1 MPGLE
6 HGSHRP
12 LPNFSGVP
20 LRCTHDLELQCFGIS
35 GIPGAIQRPVIP
47 VHVGP
52 TVLIALVGGLLSP
65 SPDLPHCE
73 IRVAPAVAAGSLDDR
88 VGLGFMNWQYTTSR
102 AGGRLAIAPVGHPGV
117 VALFDSEGEHRES
130 IERPGEGPGEF
141 LSVRGLDQVD
151 DRLYI
156 AHSRG
161 VLILDEVGAVVDEIR
176 TDVVPTGIAVS
187 RDGSFLVS
195 TSAEPAFREFDG
207 GLEAGPRFGTHPDG
221 HSAPLTLVTPAR
233 GGGWW
238 TAARNR
244 YALTLYRDGENVRT
258 VTPGEDGFSTW
269 TRQPPGAP
277 FQAPPEP
284 ALAGIQ
290 EDDDGHLWVALTV
303 PAESWEPRA
312 EIPEIG
318 DLGALGDQV
327 HSRIDLLDAETGARL
342 ATLRL
347 DHSVGG
353 FIGPGLLVSREVT
366 EMGIVRIQAWSVS
379 LYGC

>member
-1 MPGLE
+1 MG
-6 HGSHRP
+6 G
-12 LPNFSGVP
+12 
-20 LRCTHDLELQCFGIS
+20 ELFARSTI
-35 GIPGAIQRPVIP
+35 
-47 VHVGP
+47 
-52 TVLIALVGGLLSP
+52 LFALVGGLLSP
-65 SPDLPHCE
+65 NPDRPYCE
-73 IRVAPAVAAGSLDDR
+73 IRVEPGAVAGSLDDR
-88 VGLGFMNWQYTTSR
+88 VGLGFMDWQYTSSR
-102 AGGRLAIAPVGHPGV
+102 AGSGLAIAPVSHPGV
-117 VALFDSEGEHRES
+117 VALFDSEGVHRES
-130 IERPGEGPGEF
+130 IERSGEGPGEF
-141 LSVRGLDQVD
+141 LTVRGLDRVG

-161 VLILDEVGAVVDEIR
+161 VLIIGEDGTMADEVR
-176 TDVVPTGIAVS
+176 TDFVPAGIAVS
-187 RDGSFLVS
+187 RDGSILL
-195 TSAEPAFREFDG
+195 SASGEPAFREFDG
-207 GLEAGPRFGTHPDG
+207 GLEAGPSFGTHPDG
-221 HSAPLTLVTPAR
+221 HSAPLSLVAPAT

-244 YALTLYRDGENVRT
+244 YALTLYREGESVRT
-258 VTPGEDGFSTW
+258 VTPGEGGFSPW

-290 EDDDGHLWVALTV
+290 EDDDGHLWVALAV
-303 PAESWEPRA
+303 PAESWEPMA
-312 EIPEIG
+312 ETPEIG

-366 EMGIVRIQAWSVS
+366 EMGIARIQAWSVS
-379 LYGC
+379 LDGC